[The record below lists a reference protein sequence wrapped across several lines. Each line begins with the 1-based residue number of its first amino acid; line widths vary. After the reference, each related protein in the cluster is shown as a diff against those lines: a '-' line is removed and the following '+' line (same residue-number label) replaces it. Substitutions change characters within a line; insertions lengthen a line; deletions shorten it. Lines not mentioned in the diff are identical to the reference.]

1 MMVRVMV
8 MMVKMVSGS
17 GDNYKSVTMVKEM
30 VIAIVQMI
38 AVIKMPKR
46 WKLMNKFIID
56 LKNQRLT
63 FP

>member
-8 MMVKMVSGS
+8 MMVKMGGS

-30 VIAIVQMI
+30 VTAIVQMI